1 MHTLNV
7 GIIGTGNIAP
17 AYIRGCAP
25 FEVIKIVA
33 CADVLDDRAEAFAV
47 EHGIAA
53 YSVDDLLARDDI
65 DIVINLTIPVAH
77 AEVSLRIIEAGKHAY
92 CEKPLAV
99 NRADGA
105 RVVSAAQSAGLRI
118 GCAPDTFLGGGGQT
132 ARKVIDEG
140 LIGKPVAATAFW
152 LSRGHERWHPNAG
165 FYYLKGGGPHFDMG
179 PYYLTALVNLMG
191 RVARVSSSAQRTFSE
206 RIATSEALK
215 GQVLPVEVNTHV
227 AGTLEFESG
236 AIGTV
241 ILSFDVWGNHLPE
254 IEIHGEKGS
263 LSVPDPNRFDGDL
276 RLLKGGTRDWRDVPL
291 RHSTHI
297 GRGAGVADMAYAIQL
312 GRPHRASGDLA
323 LHVLDVMQA
332 LDESAEQGRRIEI
345 KSTLDQPAALPAG
358 WPDSARDAKTIST

>member
-1 MHTLNV
+1 MQTLKV

-25 FEVIKIVA
+25 FDVIELDA
-33 CADVLDDRAEAFAV
+33 CADILADRAQAFAAV
-47 EHGIAA
+47 HGLTAC
-53 YSVDDLLARDDI
+53 SVDELLARDDI
-65 DIVINLTIPVAH
+65 DIVINLTIPLAH
-77 AEVSLRIIEAGKHAY
+77 AEVSLQVLAAGKHVY

-99 NRADGA
+99 SRDDGA
-105 RVVSAAQSAGLRI
+105 RVISAAKAAGLRI

-132 ARKVIDEG
+132 ARKVIDDG
-140 LIGKPVAATAFW
+140 AIGQPVAATAFW

-191 RVARVSSSAQRTFSE
+191 PVARVSSAAQRTFPE
-206 RIATSEALK
+206 RVASSEALM

-236 AIGTV
+236 AIASV

-263 LSVPDPNRFDGDL
+263 LSVPDPNRFDGHVQ
-276 RLLKGGTRDWRDVPL
+276 LLKGGSSDWTDIPL
-291 RHSTHI
+291 THTTNI
-297 GRGAGVADMAYAIQL
+297 GRGAGLADMAYALQS

-323 LHVLDVMQA
+323 LHVLDIMQA
-332 LDESAEQGRRIEI
+332 LDESAAQGRHIEI
-345 KSTLDQPAALPAG
+345 KSTLDQPAAVPAG
-358 WPDSARDAKTIST
+358 LPDGVLDM

>member
-1 MHTLNV
+1 MLTQVDTLNV

-25 FEVIKIVA
+25 FDIIKLTA
-33 CADVLDDRAEAFAV
+33 CADILSDRAQAFAA
-47 EHGIAA
+47 EHGLAA
-53 YSVDDLLARDDI
+53 YSVDEMLARDDI
-65 DIVINLTIPVAH
+65 DIVINLTIPLAH

-99 NRADGA
+99 SRADGA
-105 RVVSAAQSAGLRI
+105 RVVSAAKAAGLRV

-132 ARKVIDEG
+132 ARKVIDDG

-191 RVARVSSSAQRTFSE
+191 PVARVSSSAQRTFSE
-206 RIATSEALK
+206 RIATSEALM
-215 GQVLPVEVNTHV
+215 GQRLPVEVNTHV

-236 AIGTV
+236 AIASV

-254 IEIHGEKGS
+254 IEIHGEEGS
-263 LSVPDPNRFDGDL
+263 LSVPDPNRFDGDV
-276 RLLKGGTRDWRDVPL
+276 RLLEGGASEWTDIPL
-291 RHSTHI
+291 THTANI
-297 GRGAGVADMAYAIQL
+297 GRGAGVADMAYAIQS

-323 LHVLDVMQA
+323 FHVLDIMQA
-332 LDESAEQGRRIEI
+332 LDESAAQGRHIEI
-345 KSTLDQPAALPAG
+345 RSTLDQPAALPAG
-358 WPDSARDAKTIST
+358 LPDGALDV

>member
-1 MHTLNV
+1 M
-7 GIIGTGNIAP
+7 
-17 AYIRGCAP
+17 
-25 FEVIKIVA
+25 
-33 CADVLDDRAEAFAV
+33 
-47 EHGIAA
+47 
-53 YSVDDLLARDDI
+53 LARDDI

-191 RVARVSSSAQRTFSE
+191 GWRACPARRSGHSPNASPPAKRLRDRSCRSRSIPMSPE
-206 RIATSEALK
+206 RSNLK
-215 GQVLPVEVNTHV
+215 
-227 AGTLEFESG
+227 
-236 AIGTV
+236 
-241 ILSFDVWGNHLPE
+241 
-254 IEIHGEKGS
+254 
-263 LSVPDPNRFDGDL
+263 
-276 RLLKGGTRDWRDVPL
+276 
-291 RHSTHI
+291 
-297 GRGAGVADMAYAIQL
+297 
-312 GRPHRASGDLA
+312 
-323 LHVLDVMQA
+323 
-332 LDESAEQGRRIEI
+332 
-345 KSTLDQPAALPAG
+345 AAP
-358 WPDSARDAKTIST
+358 SARSS